1 MGSYQLTD
9 THERFAKLIE
19 PLLPSTHFPLL
30 TLSGSQWRQVIPN
43 APLSTYS
50 LHLFLGDPESFQG
63 HKGFV
68 IAREMLN
75 VPRILPQGGIW
86 YRSWS
91 DAQATFCVSEL
102 LTWLGY
108 ISTHRC
114 RFTAKL
120 LQLIQKKNSKAAAAS
135 IWLSP
140 LIQPS
145 CMPCQ
150 LWCFLW
156 HFLCSLQSK
165 LNKRVFLA
173 NLQNH

>member
-75 VPRILPQGGIW
+75 VPRILPQGGTW

-120 LQLIQKKNSKAAAAS
+120 LQLIQKKKFKSCCCFDMTVTSYTTLLHAVSALMLSLAFSLFTS
-135 IWLSP
+135 I
-140 LIQPS
+140 QT
-145 CMPCQ
+145 Q
-150 LWCFLW
+150 
-156 HFLCSLQSK
+156 
-165 LNKRVFLA
+165 
-173 NLQNH
+173 